1 MIDSDIND
9 TPVGVRFGNS
19 AATGPPASNNIIL
32 ENVRVSNVG
41 VAIQGPGAT
50 TVLAGSSGATT
61 ISAWGRGNSYTP
73 TGPTPIQGFINANLR
88 PAGLVSGA
96 DFYERSKPQYENVP
110 VSQFV
115 SIRAAGALGNGVA
128 DDTAA
133 INAALAS
140 AAAAGKIVFFD
151 FGVYVVTGTIFIP
164 AGSKIVG
171 ESYPVILS
179 QGAYFADMAAPKP
192 VIQVGLPGQ
201 SGQVEWSDTVV
212 STRGAQAGAILIQWN
227 LASPTPSGMWDVHT
241 RVGGFAGSNLQVS
254 QCPKTPQTVITSAN
268 LNTNCI
274 AAFMSMHV
282 TVSASGLYMEN
293 CWLW

>member
-1 MIDSDIND
+1 MIDSDITD

-32 ENVRVSNVG
+32 ENLRISNVG
-41 VAIQGPGAT
+41 VAIQGAGAT
-50 TVLAGSSGATT
+50 TVLAGSAGATT

-73 TGPTPIQGFINANLR
+73 TGPTPIQGFINANAR

-151 FGVYVVTGTIFIP
+151 FGVYVVTGTIFVP

-179 QGAYFADMAAPKP
+179 QGAYFADMAVPKP
-192 VIQVGLPGQ
+192 VVQVGLPGQ
-201 SGQVEWSDTVV
+201 SGQVEWSDMIV

-227 LASPTPSGMWDVHT
+227 LASSSPSGMWDVHT

-282 TVSASGLYMEN
+282 TASASGLYMEN